1 MHRILAPSKKTLGVF
16 PLTKIFATLWNA
28 MSHAEGL
35 AWIFEV
41 TTQKKSFN
49 LSSLHFVMARY
60 VCWHNFLL
68 LIMVWLSCVLCII
81 VFYLFVC
88 GSIFVSYLYPG
99 RDPASSHQGLP
110 HKPPITGGTTPFHVL
125 CIQLTI
131 RHSVSMGKYTFI
143 LTCLYTYSHI
153 LFKQDH
159 WMSEQLPCS

>member
-1 MHRILAPSKKTLGVF
+1 M
-16 PLTKIFATLWNA
+16 
-28 MSHAEGL
+28 
-35 AWIFEV
+35 
-41 TTQKKSFN
+41 
-49 LSSLHFVMARY
+49 
-60 VCWHNFLL
+60 VC
-68 LIMVWLSCVLCII
+68 LSCVLCIL

-131 RHSVSMGKYTFI
+131 HYNVSRSKYTLI
-143 LTCLYTYSHI
+143 LTSLYTYSHVI

-159 WMSEQLPCS
+159 WMIEQLPRSYVGRSRYTYIFLLIYTLIILHTFHAKPLHWQGDHTILTLYITTFSVTMNINKMQ

>member
-1 MHRILAPSKKTLGVF
+1 
-16 PLTKIFATLWNA
+16 
-28 MSHAEGL
+28 
-35 AWIFEV
+35 
-41 TTQKKSFN
+41 
-49 LSSLHFVMARY
+49 MARY
-60 VCWHNFLL
+60 VCWHNILL
-68 LIMVWLSCVLCII
+68 LNMVWLSCVLCIL

-131 RHSVSMGKYTFI
+131 RYNVSMGKYTFI

-153 LFKQDH
+153 LFKHDH
-159 WMSEQLPCS
+159 WMSEQLPRSYVSRSRYTYIFLLIYTLIIMHTFMQNHWLGDHTILTLHITTFSVTININKVQ